1 MAGKVSL
8 GLVTFL
14 GPHLL
19 LSWGKSLRIRFLGEG
34 EKGRRVIY
42 ALWHGRMFVLI
53 YFYRRMRIDV
63 LISQHSD
70 GELVTR
76 VVKGLGYLPV
86 RGSSTRGGL
95 KGFFELS
102 QEARGR
108 SLAIT
113 PDGPRG
119 PREVV
124 QPGIILLAQRT
135 GLPIVPL
142 GASAQKR
149 LVLPSWDG
157 FLIPHP
163 FSRAVVIEG
172 PPLWVERSL
181 KDGALEEKRGELER
195 RLREINRRADNFFS
209 R

>member
-1 MAGKVSL
+1 MAGRFSL
-8 GLVTFL
+8 NLAAFL
-14 GPHLL
+14 GSPLL
-19 LSWGKSLRIRFLGEG
+19 LVWGKSLRIRFLKEG
-34 EKGRRVIY
+34 LQKRKVIY
-42 ALWHGRMFVLI
+42 ALWHGRMFILI
-53 YFYRRMRIDV
+53 YFYRNRGIDV

-70 GELVTR
+70 GDLVTR
-76 VVKGLGYLPV
+76 VVQGLGYLPV

-95 KGFFELS
+95 QGFFTLS
-102 QEARGR
+102 QGARGR

-119 PREVV
+119 PKEVV

-142 GASAQKR
+142 GASAQNR
-149 LVLPSWDG
+149 VVLPSWDG

-172 PPLWVERSL
+172 PSLWVEREL
-181 KDGALEEKRGELER
+181 RDEGLEERRGELER
-195 RLREINRRADNFFS
+195 RLRVVNRQADDFFL

>member
-53 YFYRRMRIDV
+53 YFYRRMGIDV

-95 KGFFELS
+95 NGFFELS
-102 QEARGR
+102 QGARGR

-142 GASAQKR
+142 GASAQNR

>member
-8 GLVTFL
+8 NLAAFL
-14 GPHLL
+14 GPALL
-19 LSWGKSLRIRFLGEG
+19 LSWGKSLRIKLLREG
-34 EKGRRVIY
+34 GKARRVIY
-42 ALWHGRMFVLI
+42 ALWHGRMFILI
-53 YFYRRMRIDV
+53 YFYRRMGIDV

-70 GELVTR
+70 GELVAR

-95 KGFFELS
+95 NGFFELS
-102 QEARGR
+102 QGARGR

-163 FSRAVVIEG
+163 FSQAVVVEG
-172 PPLWVERSL
+172 PPLGVERNL
-181 KDGALEEKRGELER
+181 KDEALEEKRGELER
-195 RLREINRRADNFFS
+195 RLREINRKADNFF
-209 R
+209 

>member
-1 MAGKVSL
+1 MAGRFSL
-8 GLVTFL
+8 DLATLL
-14 GPHLL
+14 GPPLL
-19 LSWGKSLRIRFLGEG
+19 LAWGKSLRIRFL
-34 EKGRRVIY
+34 KGGRRERRVIY
-42 ALWHGRMFVLI
+42 ALWHGRMFILI
-53 YFYRRMRIDV
+53 YFYRKGGIDV

-70 GELVTR
+70 GELVAR
-76 VVKGLGYLPV
+76 VVQGLGYHPV

-95 KGFFELS
+95 QGFFALA
-102 QEARGR
+102 QGARGR

-142 GASAQKR
+142 GASAQNGV
-149 LVLPSWDG
+149 VLPSWDN
-157 FLIPHP
+157 FLIPYP

-172 PPLWVERSL
+172 SPLWVERRL
-181 KDGALEEKRGELER
+181 REKGLEERRRELEG
-195 RLREINRRADNFFS
+195 RLREINRLADDLFL